1 MSYFLDRDIPIKLPQ
16 FSNSDGG
23 SVSIGLFENMTH
35 LEEIDLSG
43 FNLSVMTDAGCM
55 FRNCSNLKY
64 VDYTTSV
71 FSPTVTKE
79 MFANCSSITE
89 LDFKSRFKFDA
100 STGKLQNCSGMFL
113 NCTSLRTIWSYKDE
127 PWKVTSGGLSA
138 NMFKGCTSLVG
149 ATSRY
154 SAIGN
159 DVLSNNNYGIA
170 FAHTGSNAYAL
181 LKYR

>member
-1 MSYFLDRDIPIKLPQ
+1 MSYFLNRDIPIKLPQ
-16 FSNSDGG
+16 FSESDGG
-23 SVSIGLFENMTH
+23 AVSIGLFENMTH
-35 LEEIDLSG
+35 LVQVDLSG
-43 FNLSVMTDAGCM
+43 
-55 FRNCSNLKY
+55 
-64 VDYTTSV
+64 

-79 MFANCSSITE
+79 MFANCSSIAE

-113 NCTSLRTIWSYKDE
+113 NCTNLHTIWSYKNE
-127 PWKVTSGGLSA
+127 PWIVTSGGLSA

-170 FAHTGSNAYAL
+170 FAHTGPNAYAL